1 MKITV
6 SPSTNDERSIAEQLE
21 IIAKANREGYL
32 LPLVL
37 LAEQYILNGDGD
49 PASCYY
55 FAQHDL
61 ANEASYSSKEPAAP
75 QMWPPQPK
83 LWSKER
89 GCAIPTDQ
97 DAQDADEDRVF

>member
-21 IIAKANREGYL
+21 IITMANREGYL
-32 LPLVL
+32 LALVL
-37 LAEQYILNGDGD
+37 LAEQYIKNGDGD

-61 ANEASYSSKEPAAP
+61 ANEAGYSSKKPVAP

-83 LWSKER
+83 LWSKE
-89 GCAIPTDQ
+89 GGWQVPTDQ
-97 DAQDADEDRVF
+97 DAQDDDEDKIF